1 MADADRMCDMPT
13 RENDI
18 ANVEAKN
25 IEDEDDDE
33 GSESDQDNYTTLR
46 KSSAFTLQQFSKNYP
61 DVVFDKIQQYL

>member
-1 MADADRMCDMPT
+1 MPT